1 MILTGEIAIFS
12 STTTTVT
19 VESARPSKYRLT
31 VKWHH
36 KERVDMSEREKKQPD
51 IKLDEAVHSFSDE
64 IF

>member
-19 VESARPSKYRLT
+19 VESARPSKHRLT

-36 KERVDMSEREKKQPD
+36 KGRVDVFERKKKPD
-51 IKLDEAVHSFSDE
+51 IKLDEAVHSF
-64 IF
+64 

>member
-19 VESARPSKYRLT
+19 VESARPPKHRLT

-36 KERVDMSEREKKQPD
+36 KGRVDMSEREKKTTRYQ
-51 IKLDEAVHSFSDE
+51 IRRGGALF
-64 IF
+64 F